1 MLNHDAAT
9 ALQQLLK
16 GMGVRGSRVLNEP
29 RQVACGAPDPVVE
42 HDGVAIGHVASTD
55 ITIPLD
61 QAAATGAVGTLP
73 PWSGQCDSGQPSGV
87 PLVPGGSTVG
97 QVCLG
102 HPDSHGAIRI
112 ERRRLTG

>member
-61 QAAATGAVGTLP
+61 QAAATGPLARYRHGLANVILANHP
-73 PWSGQCDSGQPSGV
+73 EFRWYREGQQWGKCAWDIRIAMAPSGSS
-87 PLVPGGSTVG
+87 GGV
-97 QVCLG
+97 
-102 HPDSHGAIRI
+102 
-112 ERRRLTG
+112 